1 METATYPPGIHAL
14 LSAPDEII
22 LEIIYYLSLQEVT
35 ALRKTCRR
43 LRDTTQ
49 DHSVWL
55 HILRREGE
63 HLPLPRHI
71 ADLSSLVQLSSAQL
85 EAVVRRLCTVNR
97 TWLLS
102 RTHYFSPGHR
112 QSCALDPI
120 FDNDDGARSIY
131 SIEIFLDRWLLCIY
145 HEKLVEIWDLDSVID
160 DPHKPILCT
169 SQNIRG
175 AGSFSSAITHLDED
189 SNLLTIAVSCH
200 ELCQVLQV
208 QLRPSSVFFAIEESE
223 DLADVQFTLIA
234 DIPIISPVLC
244 LRAMDPSQALL
255 LLSLPSSFHLLNWA
269 TGQRI
274 NVQMLAEEE
283 EELWNGVVGATF
295 LTSRHIL
302 VLKAHSIEICT
313 LLDAPHSAR
322 SEASAEA
329 TTGSAP
335 PSGSATH
342 PLRFSETHMGAMVR
356 SHHLTNT
363 TFRGAS
369 FARPT
374 VHFPSPHLPAG
385 HPDSDTTKVSTS
397 FLAFDVLRGLFHF
410 SVEITLPLPP
420 AAHDTAAPVDVH
432 IQLLASHNMALPVF
446 PHPQVG
452 ALSPRSGFSHGNRG
466 FVSACALGPTGR
478 RGVWVERRRGAVR
491 RVVYGFD
498 AAKPTPDDM
507 IVDGYGD
514 RDAQKLEDLT
524 ETADTDSADTHS
536 ERSAS
541 PGDHPI
547 GTLVRNVLA
556 GRGGAI
562 DGREVYEVNS
572 YDLRDDITHVAFS
585 EATGLIALGTRKG
598 EIRVLGGEGPD

>member
-1 METATYPPGIHAL
+1 
-14 LSAPDEII
+14 
-22 LEIIYYLSLQEVT
+22 
-35 ALRKTCRR
+35 
-43 LRDTTQ
+43 
-49 DHSVWL
+49 
-55 HILRREGE
+55 
-63 HLPLPRHI
+63 
-71 ADLSSLVQLSSAQL
+71 
-85 EAVVRRLCTVNR
+85 
-97 TWLLS
+97 
-102 RTHYFSPGHR
+102 
-112 QSCALDPI
+112 
-120 FDNDDGARSIY
+120 
-131 SIEIFLDRWLLCIY
+131 
-145 HEKLVEIWDLDSVID
+145 
-160 DPHKPILCT
+160 
-169 SQNIRG
+169 
-175 AGSFSSAITHLDED
+175 
-189 SNLLTIAVSCH
+189 
-200 ELCQVLQV
+200 
-208 QLRPSSVFFAIEESE
+208 
-223 DLADVQFTLIA
+223 
-234 DIPIISPVLC
+234 
-244 LRAMDPSQALL
+244 MDPSQSLL

-274 NVQMLAEEE
+274 NVQMLAVEE

-313 LLDAPHSAR
+313 LLDAPHSVQPQTS
-322 SEASAEA
+322 SETA
-329 TTGSAP
+329 TSNAP

-342 PLRFSETHMGAMVR
+342 PLRFSETHMGAVVR

-374 VHFPSPHLPAG
+374 VHFPSRHLPAG
-385 HPDSDTTKVSTS
+385 HPDSEATKVSTS

-410 SVEITLPLPP
+410 SVEMTLPLPP
-420 AAHDTAAPVDVH
+420 ADSQPTHDIAAPIDVH

-452 ALSPRSGFSHGNRG
+452 DMSHRSGFSHGNRG

-498 AAKPTPDDM
+498 AARPTPGPEDTDTGG
-507 IVDGYGD
+507 DG
-514 RDAQKLEDLT
+514 DAGKLQDPMET
-524 ETADTDSADTHS
+524 EDTDSVGTHS
-536 ERSAS
+536 TRSES

-547 GTLVRNVLA
+547 GTLVQNVLA